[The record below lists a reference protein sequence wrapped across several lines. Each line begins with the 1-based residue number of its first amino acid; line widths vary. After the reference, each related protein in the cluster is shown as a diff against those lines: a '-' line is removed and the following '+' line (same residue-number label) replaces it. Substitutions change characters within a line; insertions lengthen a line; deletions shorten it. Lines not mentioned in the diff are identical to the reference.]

1 MGKKSRIIA
10 KLKKGVITVKAM
22 AKHAMM
28 SNAEAKNASKKKGK
42 DIKAN
47 FITYITATVN
57 GELVYEVST
66 SQFLSKNPY
75 LKFAF
80 KGANKGDKITLT
92 WHDLSGDKQ
101 TTTAK
106 IK

>member
-1 MGKKSRIIA
+1 MAKKSRIIA
-10 KLKKGVITVKAM
+10 KLKKGIITVKAM
-22 AKHAMM
+22 ANHAMM
-28 SNAEAKNASKKKGK
+28 SNQEAKNASKKKKK

-47 FITYITATVN
+47 YITYITATVN
-57 GELVYEVST
+57 KELVYEVST

-80 KGANKGDKITLT
+80 TGANKGDEIVLT
-92 WHDLSGDKQ
+92 WHDLSGDTQ
-101 TTTAK
+101 TSKAK